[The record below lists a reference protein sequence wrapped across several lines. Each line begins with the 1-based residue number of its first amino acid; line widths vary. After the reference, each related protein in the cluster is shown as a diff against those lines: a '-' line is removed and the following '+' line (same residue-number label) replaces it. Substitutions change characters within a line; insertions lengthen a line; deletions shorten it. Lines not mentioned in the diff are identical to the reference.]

1 MDQKYLPGRKWDGTW
16 DPEGILSTIPAI
28 GTCLLGVFAGL
39 LLQDQK
45 IKDPRKVIYLLSF
58 GVVGV
63 ALGLLWGLQFPVIKK
78 IWTSSYVL
86 VAGGYSA
93 ILLGA
98 FYQIVD
104 VWKWQRWCRP
114 FVWIGMNS
122 IALYRADNI
131 LGSFASLA
139 PRLVGG
145 DTESFLDAHVAQG
158 AGQVI
163 LALTGVL
170 PAIWSARFLYQR
182 KVFLRL

>member
-1 MDQKYLPGRKWDGTW
+1 M
-16 DPEGILSTIPAI
+16 
-28 GTCLLGVFAGL
+28 
-39 LLQDQK
+39 
-45 IKDPRKVIYLLSF
+45 IYLLSF

-93 ILLGA
+93 LLLGA
-98 FYQIVD
+98 FYQMVD

-122 IALYRADNI
+122 IAIYMADNI
-131 LGSFASLA
+131 LGGFAIPA
-139 PRLVGG
+139 QRLVGG
-145 DTESFLDAHVAQG
+145 DIKTFLNAHVAQG
-158 AGQVI
+158 FGQLVI
-163 LALTGVL
+163 ALTGVL
-170 PAIWSARFLYQR
+170 LAFWLARFLYDR

>member
-1 MDQKYLPGRKWDGTW
+1 M
-16 DPEGILSTIPAI
+16 IPAV

-104 VWKWQRWCRP
+104 VWKWQRWCQP
-114 FVWIGMNS
+114 FVWMGMNS
-122 IALYRADNI
+122 ITLYMTDNI
-131 LGSFASLA
+131 LGSICQSSAAAGRGGHQGILRRTRG
-139 PRLVGG
+139 PRLRAINDFGNWI
-145 DTESFLDAHVAQG
+145 AA
-158 AGQVI
+158 
-163 LALTGVL
+163 GVL
-170 PAIWSARFLYQR
+170 ARTFPVSKKSFPAVVNGFVDTLNTH
-182 KVFLRL
+182 